1 MQGLNSFSEIVY
13 ASRVNALI
21 KQSGD
26 LIEAHHLN
34 HVNHLSS
41 KRRHISTLGIQR
53 RYFKDGSKKSAING
67 IIKCQP
73 ENTTDKAAF
82 GLNTKSEDQLHI
94 KKKWTGC
101 SQSILKYG
109 NNKILNIHWP
119 TELYKFYA
127 PLRSC
132 KTMQLLCTA

>member
-82 GLNTKSEDQLHI
+82 WLNTKSEDQLQT
-94 KKKWTGC
+94 KKMDWLQPIHSKIRE
-101 SQSILKYG
+101 QQNFKY
-109 NNKILNIHWP
+109 
-119 TELYKFYA
+119 
-127 PLRSC
+127 PLANG
-132 KTMQLLCTA
+132 TL